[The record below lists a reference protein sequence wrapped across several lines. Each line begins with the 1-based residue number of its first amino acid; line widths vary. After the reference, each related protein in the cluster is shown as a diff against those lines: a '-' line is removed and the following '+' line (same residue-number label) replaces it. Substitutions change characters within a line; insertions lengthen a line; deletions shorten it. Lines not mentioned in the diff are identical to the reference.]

1 MTTTANEIKAW
12 YRETIK
18 EIQQR
23 DYTDARIIET
33 ALGIVTSSYLS
44 TREREQRLR
53 LFFEVYNETLNKM
66 RQEG

>member
-23 DYTDARIIET
+23 DYTDARIIGT